1 MSNMVFCSKCGSEN
15 KNTNNK
21 CDKCGEFLL
30 KPELFEAK
38 NKEKF
43 DEIFTK
49 QNKKAINQITIES
62 YNTVINNIS
71 YMGRDH
77 LEYILKANN
86 INVSELS
93 ILNKILL
100 FTQAYTKISYKS
112 SGADLGHY
120 AYNSIFVDDR
130 LFESQ
135 QIATL
140 IHELTH
146 HLFSEIIEELL
157 MYVWECGKSDAIE
170 ALSWFIVTGSP
181 MIKLSNEYCAHTCEG
196 RFVPHG
202 YQNYGSFNKILNE
215 EFDPEKDQKN
225 VNLALI
231 FGNTIAHDIL
241 NILENFIGPGLREEI
256 KQQFKED
263 TFPPKYDQIA
273 LETDEILPDEV
284 KIKVITDIINSG
296 FDIAQDENMYE
307 ILENFKT
314 SFKEINNIQE

>member
-1 MSNMVFCSKCGSEN
+1 MVFCSKCGSEN
-15 KNTNNK
+15 KSTNNK

-38 NKEKF
+38 SEEKF
-43 DEIFTK
+43 EEIFTK
-49 QNKKAINQITIES
+49 KNKKAINQITIES
-62 YNTVINNIS
+62 YNTVINNII
-71 YMGRDH
+71 YMGRAH
-77 LEYILKANN
+77 LDYIIRVNN
-86 INVSELS
+86 INVGELS

-100 FTQAYTKISYKS
+100 FTQAYAKISYKS

-130 LFESQ
+130 LYQSQ

-157 MYVWECGKSDAIE
+157 MYVWECSKSDAIE
-170 ALSWFIVTGSP
+170 ALSWFIVTGFP
-181 MIKLSNEYCAHTCEG
+181 IIKLSNEYCAHTCEG
-196 RFVPHG
+196 RFIPHG

-215 EFDPEKDQKN
+215 EFDPEKDKEP

-241 NILENFIGPGLREEI
+241 YILEGFLGSGFREEI

-263 TFPPKYDQIA
+263 SFPPKYDEIIM
-273 LETDEILPDEV
+273 ETDNILPDDV
-284 KIKVITDIINSG
+284 KIKVITDFINSG
-296 FDIAQDENMYE
+296 FDAAQEKDMYE
-307 ILENFKT
+307 ILDNFKN
-314 SFKEINNIQE
+314 SFAEINNI